1 MARMTT
7 DLQQDYAGDVT
18 LMDDSERHGEVLRR
32 CRLFSLGDALD
43 LRVWNETRRIFE
55 RVDRITDTEV
65 SDGRDGK
72 LQFTGISERLTAPPP
87 DGNGVA
93 PADAWV
99 TWILDPKGCASCH

>member
-7 DLQQDYAGDVT
+7 DLQQDYAGDVQ
-18 LMDDSERHGEVLRR
+18 LMDDSERDGEVLRR

-43 LRVWNETRRIFE
+43 LRVWSDTRKMFE
-55 RVDRITDTEV
+55 RVDRITEV
-65 SDGRDGK
+65 DVTDGPGGK
-72 LQFTGISERLTAPPP
+72 LHFSGISERLTTPAP

-93 PADAWV
+93 PADARV